1 MHTGDHVHL
10 STRGEFDT
18 VKQIMSTIKTER
30 TFHVPGEHD
39 VFVDHGKRYWQVF
52 GQGSPPAHLPGA
64 RISPRSEA

>member
-1 MHTGDHVHL
+1 L
-10 STRGEFDT
+10 C
-18 VKQIMSTIKTER
+18 TER

-39 VFVDHGKRYWQVF
+39 MLVDQGKRYLQVF